1 MVTPPCRV
9 GAFWAALGT
18 ADVHFVPSR
27 LYSPHVPFPVTRNA
41 ILMSRLQGSL
51 PGNSVAPE
59 VEIRDDQK
67 IFSSRE
73 WKRLYSDGTVAKW
86 LQQVGDFFMA
96 EGVIQKS
103 TRRQTISIR
112 RPILRRSSSITAASA
127 STPPAPRSARS
138 RLQRTAVAARCCG
151 GALPPGL

>member
-1 MVTPPCRV
+1 
-9 GAFWAALGT
+9 
-18 ADVHFVPSR
+18 
-27 LYSPHVPFPVTRNA
+27 
-41 ILMSRLQGSL
+41 MSRLQGSL

-112 RPILRRSSSITAASA
+112 RPILRRSS
-127 STPPAPRSARS
+127 
-138 RLQRTAVAARCCG
+138 
-151 GALPPGL
+151 